1 MSVDCR
7 VVALLAMTK
16 SRLPL
21 IIRPAM
27 NLNMGEQSRQ
37 LGNSRLWFWGLLTL
51 AIALRIAAFD
61 PYATHHADETIQYLE
76 QAHRMV
82 FGYGV
87 VPWEFRYFIRS
98 WLIPLMM
105 VPPMALGEAI
115 DPGGTLYLI
124 LPRAMVALI
133 NLSPVVAAWF
143 IGARQSRQHAIVAMA
158 VMAVWV
164 ECVYFSVHILSE
176 SLATSLFLAAAAL
189 LHDKAKFRAIV
200 AAGFLMGL
208 AGLMRFQFAPA
219 IAIYAAMVAGRDR
232 RLWKGLLA
240 GGLPVVALGAGIDMA
255 MGLTPYEWI
264 LTNYRMNIG
273 EGRMREIGGVSTSH
287 YLDAVVHFWGWAV
300 PVIAV
305 FVALAWRRH
314 KALIVMAIVNIAV
327 HQLIGHKEYRYLWL
341 SMQTLLL
348 VAALGSVNALHLTIG
363 RRRLDNP
370 DGLKPALW
378 LIGGWAA
385 ASLLLA
391 TGSTYRVDWRQGGAP
406 SRLAA
411 AAMRDPA
418 VCGLGVPRREYT
430 LFGYALLHRRKP
442 IFLIPEQGRVSLAD
456 PANMSTGFNA
466 MLSWADLPQP
476 KGFPVKT
483 GCRGGPRDRICLYRR
498 PGGCVVDPV
507 NRPYL
512 YQETLLRFDR

>member
-1 MSVDCR
+1 M
-7 VVALLAMTK
+7 K
-16 SRLPL
+16 SG
-21 IIRPAM
+21 
-27 NLNMGEQSRQ
+27 MGEQSRQ
-37 LGNSRLWFWGLLTL
+37 LGNARLWFWGLLAL
-51 AIALRIAAFD
+51 AVALRIAAFN
-61 PYATHHADETIQYLE
+61 PYAAHHADETIQYLE
-76 QAHRMV
+76 QAHRIV

-98 WLIPLMM
+98 WLIPLLL

-115 DPGGTLYLI
+115 NPGGTLYLI
-124 LPRAMVALI
+124 LPRAMVMLI

-164 ECVYFSVHILSE
+164 ESVYFSVHILSE

-189 LHDKAKFRAIV
+189 LHSKASMRALV

-219 IAIYAAMVAGRDR
+219 IALYAAMIAGRDA

-240 GGLPVVALGAGIDMA
+240 GGLPVIALGAAIDVA

-273 EGRMREIGGVSTSH
+273 EGRMREIGGISH
-287 YLDAVVHFWGWAV
+287 VHYWDAVVHYWKWAGL
-300 PVIAV
+300 VIPI
-305 FVALAWRRH
+305 FVALAWKRQR
-314 KALIVMAIVNIAV
+314 ALIVMAIANIAV

-348 VAALGSVNALHLTIG
+348 VAALGSVNALRLIIG
-363 RRRLDNP
+363 GKGLRDP
-370 DGLKPALW
+370 GGLKPTMW
-378 LIGGWAA
+378 LLGGWGA

-391 TGSTYRVDWRQGGAP
+391 STPTYRLDWRDSGDPA
-406 SRLAA
+406 RLAA
-411 AAMRDPA
+411 RAMKDA
-418 VCGLGVPRREYT
+418 SVCGLGLPRREYT
-430 LFGYALLHRRKP
+430 QFGYALLHRPKP
-442 IFLIPEQGRVSLAD
+442 TFLIPDEGPVTLAN
-456 PANMSTGFNA
+456 PGKAAQGFNA
-466 MLSWADLPQP
+466 VLAWADRPQP
-476 KGFPVKT
+476 TGFPIKA
-483 GCRGGPRDRICLYRR
+483 GCFGGPRDRICLYRR
-498 PGGCVVDPV
+498 PGGCSLDAIG
-507 NRPYL
+507 RHYL